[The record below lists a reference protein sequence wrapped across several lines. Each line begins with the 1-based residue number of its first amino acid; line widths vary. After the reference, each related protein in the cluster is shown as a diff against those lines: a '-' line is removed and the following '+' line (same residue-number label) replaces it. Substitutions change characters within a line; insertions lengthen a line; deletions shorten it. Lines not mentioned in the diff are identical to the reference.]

1 MMEIHR
7 AGIAAGIRLGLG
19 PAVAAFVLAL
29 SFGAEAEARGWG
41 FGLPVLFSA
50 LAFSGSAQFTLLTA
64 LSGGTVVAAIASAA
78 LINGRYLVMSVALN
92 ESLRGSRM
100 SRALQAQ
107 ALVDASFVFA
117 HRNDGR
123 YDVSR
128 LIGASLPQWVLWVLG
143 TAVGVLV
150 APSPD
155 LMHRLGLDVV
165 FPAFFLVLALEE
177 VRRSRRALAA
187 SLLGAVV
194 AGGLLLVTD
203 PGYALLGA
211 TAAALIGLL
220 PERGS
225 DPDLEPAETR
235 EETS

>member
-1 MMEIHR
+1 MMGIHR

-41 FGLPVLFSA
+41 LGLPVLFSA

-64 LSGGTVVAAIASAA
+64 LSGGTVAAAIASAA

-92 ESLRGSRM
+92 ESLRGSRL

-177 VRRSRRALAA
+177 VKRSRRALAA
-187 SLLGAVV
+187 SLLGAAV
-194 AGGLLLVTD
+194 AAGLLLVTD

-225 DPDLEPAETR
+225 DPDLERAKAR
-235 EETS
+235 KETS

>member
-1 MMEIHR
+1 MTGIHR
-7 AGIAAGIRLGLG
+7 AGLAEGIRLGLG
-19 PAVAAFVLAL
+19 PAGAAFVLAL
-29 SFGAEAEARGWG
+29 SFGAEAEAQGWG
-41 FGLPVLFSA
+41 VGLPVLFSA

-64 LSGGTVVAAIASAA
+64 LSGGTVVAAVASAA
-78 LINGRYLVMSVALN
+78 LINARYLVMSVALN
-92 ESLRGSRM
+92 DSLRGSRL

-143 TAVGVLV
+143 TAVGALTS
-150 APSPD
+150 PSAD
-155 LMHRLGLDVV
+155 LMHEFGLDVV

-194 AGGLLLVTD
+194 AAGLLLVTD

-211 TAAALIGLL
+211 TAAALIGLI
-220 PERGS
+220 PDRGS
-225 DPDLEPAETR
+225 EPEAEPAASE